1 MTCCCC
7 YCCWVASVVSNSVRP
22 HRRQPTRLC
31 CPWDSPGKNTGV
43 GCHLFRMWDSVMWGT
58 FTVLGNNRY
67 HPVILKITATSTTQL
82 FPIQQPRHL
91 ATTLS
96 LQLFP
101 LGYFYISASFLK
113 ISSLFIFVI
122 LSITSLGLFYSWFLL
137 LFEPAYNGCFE
148 GFSVNYHIWGYSE
161 TVHTDWFL
169 SLHISFFCCC
179 WKLDILENIS

>member
-1 MTCCCC
+1 M
-7 YCCWVASVVSNSVRP
+7 SDSVRP
-22 HRRQPTRLC
+22 RRQQPTRLC

-67 HPVILKITATSTTQL
+67 HPVILKITATPTTPLSQSSS
-82 FPIQQPRHL
+82 PRHL
-91 ATTLS
+91 ATTFS

-122 LSITSLGLFYSWFLL
+122 LSTTSLGLFIPGFFFSLNLLIMAVLKGFLL
-137 LFEPAYNGCFE
+137 ITTSGDIQRQFILTDFFLCVFHYFFLLKTGHLGKYIITLDSYFSPEGHCF
-148 GFSVNYHIWGYSE
+148 
-161 TVHTDWFL
+161 
-169 SLHISFFCCC
+169 
-179 WKLDILENIS
+179 